1 VPHQRNS
8 PTGIYGIRVTFRVKI
23 AGFIGSVAATAV
35 LLSPGSPALAA
46 VAKVAPD
53 PLPTFNG
60 TVLATAYAGETL
72 YVGGDFTSVTA
83 GGRTVARSRLAA
95 VNARTGALLGWAP
108 AADSTVRAI
117 AVSGRAVFVGGAFT
131 AISGTRRDG
140 LARLDAGNGAVHN
153 SFKQSL
159 TGMPY
164 SLAVANGRLYAGGNM
179 TSLNGQAIHR
189 LAAFDPNT
197 GATVAG
203 WRPRADNTVESVVPV
218 GRRIYVGGQFRSIS
232 GASGTRNL
240 AAVTTT
246 GAVDTGFTSRAR
258 EVVHAI
264 AVGASG
270 IYAAMGGPG
279 GRLGA
284 FTTSGAARWT
294 LTMDGDAQAV
304 AVLDKVVYIGGHY
317 DNVCKSART
326 GDKGS
331 CIDGNTRRV
340 KLAAANEAGGALLPW
355 NPVGNGSHGVH
366 TMAANGKLHKVAAG
380 GAFTTIGGASRSRL
394 AQFG

>member
-1 VPHQRNS
+1 M
-8 PTGIYGIRVTFRVKI
+8 TFRVKLCGLI
-23 AGFIGSVAATAV
+23 ASVAATAA
-35 LLSPGSPALAA
+35 LLTPGSPALAA
-46 VAKVAPD
+46 VVKVTPD

-60 TVLATAYAGETL
+60 TVLATAYAGDTL

-83 GGRTVARSRLAA
+83 GGRTVTRNRLAA
-95 VNARTGALLGWAP
+95 VNARTGALLNWAP
-108 AADSTVRAI
+108 AADGTVRAI
-117 AVSGRAVFVGGAFT
+117 AASGRAVFVGGAFT
-131 AISGTRRDG
+131 AISGTHRDG

-164 SLAVANGRLYAGGNM
+164 SLAVANGRLYAGGTM

-197 GATVAG
+197 GAAVAG
-203 WRPRADNTVESVVPV
+203 WRPRADDTVESVVAV
-218 GRRIYVGGQFRSIS
+218 GRRIYVGGQFDSIG
-232 GASGTRNL
+232 GASGTRHL
-240 AAVTTT
+240 AALTTG
-246 GAVDTGFTSRAR
+246 GAVDTGFTSRAS
-258 EVVHAI
+258 EVVHAV

-331 CIDGNTRRV
+331 CIDGNIRRI
-340 KLAAANEAGGALLPW
+340 KLAAANESGGALLPW
-355 NPVGNGSHGVH
+355 AADGNGSSGVH
-366 TMAANGKLHKVAAG
+366 TMAASGSLHKVVAG
-380 GAFTTIGGASRSRL
+380 GAFTTIRGASRARL

>member
-1 VPHQRNS
+1 M
-8 PTGIYGIRVTFRVKI
+8 TFRGKLAGLI
-23 AGFIGSVAATAV
+23 ASVAATAA

-46 VAKVAPD
+46 VVNVTPD

-60 TVLATAYAGETL
+60 TVLATAYAGDTL

-83 GGRTVARSRLAA
+83 GGRTVTRNRLAA

-108 AADSTVRAI
+108 GADSTVRAI

-140 LARLDAGNGAVHN
+140 LARLDAGNGSVHN

-164 SLAVANGRLYAGGNM
+164 SLAVANGRLYAGGTM

-189 LAAFDPNT
+189 LAAFDPST
-197 GATVAG
+197 GAVVAG
-203 WRPRADNTVESVVPV
+203 WRPKADDTVETVVPV
-218 GRRIYVGGQFRSIS
+218 GRRIYVGGQFDSIS
-232 GASGTRNL
+232 GASGTRHL
-240 AAVTTT
+240 AALTTS
-246 GAVDTGFTSRAR
+246 GAVDAGFTSRAS
-258 EVVHAI
+258 EVVHAV

-284 FTTSGAARWT
+284 FTTSGAGRWT

-304 AVLDKVVYIGGHY
+304 AVLDRVVYIGGHY

-331 CIDGNTRRV
+331 CIDGNTRRI
-340 KLAAANEAGGALLPW
+340 KLAAANESGGALLPW
-355 NPVGNGSHGVH
+355 TADGNGSSGVH
-366 TMAANGKLHKVAAG
+366 TMAASGSLHKVVAG
-380 GAFTTIGGASRSRL
+380 GAFTTIRGASRARL

>member
-1 VPHQRNS
+1 M
-8 PTGIYGIRVTFRVKI
+8 TFRGKLAGLI
-23 AGFIGSVAATAV
+23 ASVAATAA

-46 VAKVAPD
+46 IVKATPD

-60 TVLATAYAGETL
+60 TVLATAYAGDTL

-83 GGRTVARSRLAA
+83 GGRTVTRNRLAA

-131 AISGTRRDG
+131 SISGTGRDG

-164 SLAVANGRLYAGGNM
+164 SLAVGNGRLYAGGTM

-197 GATVAG
+197 GAPIAG
-203 WRPRADNTVESVVPV
+203 WRPRADDTVESVVV
-218 GRRIYVGGQFRSIS
+218 SGRRIYVGGQFGSI
-232 GASGTRNL
+232 GGGSGTRHL
-240 AAVTTT
+240 AALTTS
-246 GAVDTGFTSRAR
+246 GAVDTGFTSRAS
-258 EVVHAI
+258 EVVHAV

-284 FTTSGAARWT
+284 FTTSGAGRWT

-331 CIDGNTRRV
+331 CTDGNTRRI

-355 NPVGNGSHGVH
+355 AADGNGSSGVH
-366 TMAANGKLHKVAAG
+366 TMAASNSLHKVVAG
-380 GAFTTIGGASRSRL
+380 GAFTTIRGASRARL

>member
-1 VPHQRNS
+1 MTLRGKV
-8 PTGIYGIRVTFRVKI
+8 
-23 AGFIGSVAATAV
+23 AGFIASVAASAA
-35 LLSPGSPALAA
+35 LLLPGAPALAV
-46 VAKVAPD
+46 VAKVTPD
-53 PLPTFNG
+53 PLPSFNG
-60 TVLATAYAGETL
+60 TVLATAYSGDTL
-72 YVGGDFTSVTA
+72 YVGGDFTSVTS
-83 GGRTVARSRLAA
+83 GGRSYARSRLAA

-108 AADSTVRAI
+108 AADNSVRAI

-131 AISGTRRDG
+131 AISGVRRDG
-140 LARLDAGNGAVHN
+140 LARLDAGSGAVHN

-164 SLAVANGRLYAGGNM
+164 ALAVANGRLYAGGSM
-179 TSLNGQAIHR
+179 TSLNGQSVGR
-189 LAAFDPNT
+189 LAAFNPST
-197 GATVAG
+197 GAVVTG
-203 WRPRADNTVESVVPV
+203 WRPRASGSVNAVVAV
-218 GRRIYVGGQFRSIS
+218 GSRIYVGGSFGSVN

-240 AAVTTT
+240 AALTT
-246 GAVDTGFTSRAR
+246 GGSVDTRFVSRASEMVR
-258 EVVHAI
+258 GL

-284 FTTSGAARWT
+284 FTTSGAGRWT

-304 AVLDKVVYIGGHY
+304 AVLDRVVYIGGHF

-331 CIDGNTRRV
+331 CVDGNTRRV

-355 NPVGNGSHGVH
+355 AADGNGSSGVH
-366 TMAANGKLHKVAAG
+366 TMAASARLHKVVAG
-380 GAFTTIGGASRSRL
+380 GAFTTIRGAARARL